1 VSVIDAYYGS
11 VYRFLLFLSRDAH
24 LAEDLTQEVF
34 ASAWRGIAGFRG
46 KSSIRTWLHRIA
58 YHAFLD
64 AQRRCERDKAAVG
77 ALRGGDRGP
86 AEDPLSGIVAGETL
100 SQLSRAMKELD
111 VEERMTLLLHYSDG
125 LSYREMAEVLGRPD
139 GTLKWITSRAL
150 EKLRTLL
157 AGKVEP

>member
-11 VYRFLLFLSRDAH
+11 VYRFLLLLSRDAH

-34 ASAWRGIAGFRG
+34 ASAWRGIGGFQG

-64 AQRRCERDKAAVG
+64 AQRRRERDKTVVG
-77 ALRGGDRGP
+77 TLGGGDRDA
-86 AEDPLSGIVAGETL
+86 AEDPLSGIVAGESL

-111 VEERMTLLLHYSDG
+111 VEERTTLLLHYSDG
-125 LSYREMAEVLGRPD
+125 LSYQEMAEVLGRPD

>member
-1 VSVIDAYYGS
+1 MSVIDAYYGS
-11 VYRFLLFLSRDAH
+11 VYRFLLFLGRDPYF
-24 LAEDLTQEVF
+24 AEDLTQEVF
-34 ASAWRGIAGFRG
+34 ASAWRGIGTFRG
-46 KSSIRTWLHRIA
+46 RSSIRTWLHRIA

-64 AQRRCERDKAAVG
+64 ARRRRERDKTVVG
-77 ALRGGDRGP
+77 ALSSDDCGS
-86 AEDPLSGIVAGETL
+86 AEDPLSGIVAGESL
-100 SQLSRAMKELD
+100 SQLSRAMTELD
-111 VEERMTLLLHYSDG
+111 VEERTALLLHYSDG